1 VEKNRSIFL
10 LVLLFSFGAFG
21 QETVLR
27 GDITNKKEVEGI
39 HILNTTSRYNTV
51 VDSTGGFV
59 IRVKVLDT
67 LVISSIHYVPEKVIV
82 SEEIFNKQTVSIT
95 LSAMV
100 NELDEVVLGPNLSG
114 NLTTDL
120 KNIKTE
126 ETFNFD
132 DVGIP
137 GFKGKPEEKIAPAYT
152 LRAPLAV
159 NVEALY
165 NHLSGY
171 YKKLKKQRK
180 WEAQNNS
187 VAHIINYYTPKFFE
201 EAFGVPKN
209 RLYDFLLFCT
219 ETTDVQDDFKKQNFA
234 RVIHAFETQ
243 SVEYVKRISEN
254 TKKEASE
261 KEE

>member
-1 VEKNRSIFL
+1 ML
-10 LVLLFSFGAFG
+10 LSTFAFG
-21 QETVLR
+21 QEKLLE
-27 GDITNKKEVEGI
+27 GSITNQKEVEGI

-51 VDSTGGFV
+51 ANATGGFS
-59 IRVKVLDT
+59 IRGKLLDT
-67 LVISSIHYVPEKVIV
+67 LVISSIHYVPEKIVI
-82 SEEIFNKQTVSIT
+82 SEEIFETQLVSIT

-100 NELDEVVLGPNLSG
+100 NELDEVILGPNLSG

-137 GFKGKPEEKIAPAYT
+137 GFKGIPEEKIAPAYT

-187 VAHIINYYTPKFFE
+187 VARMINYYTPKFFE
-201 EAFGVPKN
+201 DAFGIPEN
-209 RLYDFLLFCT
+209 RLYDFLLYCL
-219 ETTDVQDDFKKQNFA
+219 ETSQLQDDFNRQNFA
-234 RVIHAFETQ
+234 RVINVYETQ
-243 SVEYVKRISEN
+243 SIKYLKRLSES
-254 TKKEASE
+254 TKIETSKKEE
-261 KEE
+261 

>member
-1 VEKNRSIFL
+1 MKKNSFIL
-10 LVLLFSFGAFG
+10 LLTLLLSFGAFS
-21 QETVLR
+21 QEMVLR
-27 GDITNKKEVEGI
+27 GDITNEKEVEGI
-39 HILNTTSRYNTV
+39 HILNTTSRYNTIA
-51 VDSTGGFV
+51 DSTGGFT
-59 IRVKVLDT
+59 IRVKVRDT
-67 LVISSIHYVPEKVIV
+67 LFISSIHYVPEKIVV
-82 SEEIFNKQTVSIT
+82 SEEIFNKRTVLIT

-137 GFKGKPEEKIAPAYT
+137 GFKGKPEEKIVPAYT
-152 LRAPLAV
+152 FRAPTAV
-159 NVEALY
+159 NLEALY

-171 YKKLKKQRK
+171 YKKLRKQRK

-187 VAHIINYYTPKFFE
+187 VARMINYYTPKFFE
-201 EAFGVPKN
+201 EAFSIPEN
-209 RLYDFLLFCT
+209 RLYDFLLYCL
-219 ETTDVQDDFKKQNFA
+219 ETSEIQDDFNRQNFA
-234 RVIHAFETQ
+234 RVLNAFESQ
-243 SVEYVKRISEN
+243 SVEYVKRLSEN
-254 TKKEASE
+254 AKKEASE